1 MRSATILAPI
11 LLATSALGQF
21 VAPAGG
27 SSSTTRPTST
37 TATSSLPSGVS
48 AAPTESVGCVL
59 HGDHYH
65 CEGPATGTVSGVPA
79 APTESTGC
87 VLHGDHYH
95 CEGNADG
102 SQVEEA
108 SAESGDCVIHVG
120 HTYVELLPF
129 TLLHV
134 GPKLES

>member
-1 MRSATILAPI
+1 MRSIALLTPL
-11 LLATSALGQF
+11 LLATASLGQF
-21 VAPAGG
+21 VAPAG
-27 SSSTTRPTST
+27 SSSGTRTST
-37 TATSSLPSGVS
+37 PSSTSTLPSGVPPP
-48 AAPTESVGCVL
+48 PTESTGCEL

-102 SQVEEA
+102 SAVSEEA
-108 SAESGDCVIHVG
+108 SSEGGECVIHVG
-120 HTYVELLPF
+120 HT
-129 TLLHV
+129 
-134 GPKLES
+134 

>member
-1 MRSATILAPI
+1 MRSPALLIPL
-11 LLATSALGQF
+11 LLASSALGQF
-21 VAPAGG
+21 VAPAGSASG
-27 SSSTTRPTST
+27 TRTTAS

-48 AAPTESVGCVL
+48 PPPTESVGCEL

-102 SQVEEA
+102 SAVVESD
-108 SAESGDCVIHVG
+108 SAEGGECVIHVG
-120 HTYVELLPF
+120 HT
-129 TLLHV
+129 
-134 GPKLES
+134 